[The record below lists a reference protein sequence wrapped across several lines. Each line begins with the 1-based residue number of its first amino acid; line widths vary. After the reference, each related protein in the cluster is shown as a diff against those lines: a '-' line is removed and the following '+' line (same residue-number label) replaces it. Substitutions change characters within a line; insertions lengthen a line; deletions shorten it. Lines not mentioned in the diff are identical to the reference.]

1 MKLFSFLLLSWIVA
15 QTFYFGSYGPDLG
28 PLSAVRPDRVL
39 FVLMAISFAWGWYR
53 HQTVRSKWEWP
64 ERLLLIVTTLC
75 VVSFLMSGSLY
86 DDRDGKNKWLNALFN
101 ITVFPC
107 ATFFWVRALPY
118 RKEFALSVLKVLCWL
133 GAYLSFTAVC
143 EHYEWQSLVW
153 PAYIMDESLGT
164 HFGRARGPFMESVAM
179 GRVLTMVFA
188 AWLVLRLETKPLM
201 QKFAALALVLSLGGI
216 YFTATRGPWLGL
228 GLVLITFLVFES
240 PVRKTVLR
248 LIACIAIAAAVG
260 LSNKFSLGQNNL
272 FFGRQNTVTDRIVTW
287 IVSMDMVKAH
297 PVFGIGFGR
306 FNAQWENYYKP
317 SGGPDA
323 LDFDGFDGSHNSWLS
338 IAAEVGLPGLLL
350 YLVMVVLMLRRCLQ
364 TYRSLGSEQAFERS
378 FILMTVGLL
387 AAYVLTG
394 WFSDLRWNTVQNT
407 LMFLMLGLVTAIGRD
422 EQTKGREPQDE
433 DAGTAPLQ
441 RPDEDV
447 TQSTEDLVGYGISS

>member
-1 MKLFSFLLLSWIVA
+1 MKLFNFLLLSWIVA
-15 QTFYFGSYGPDLG
+15 QTFYFGNYGPDLG

-39 FVLMAISFAWGWYR
+39 FILMAISFVWGWAR
-53 HQTVRSKWEWP
+53 HKTVATKWEWP
-64 ERLLLIVTTLC
+64 ERLLVGLTTLC
-75 VVSFLMSGSLY
+75 IVSFLVSGSLN
-86 DDRDGKNKWLNALFN
+86 DDSDGKNKWLNALFN

-107 ATFFWVRALPY
+107 ATYFWVRALPY
-118 RKEFALSVLKVLCWL
+118 RTEFAVSVLKVLCFL
-133 GAYLSFTAVC
+133 GVYLSFTAVC

-188 AWLVLRLETKPLM
+188 GWLVLRLASKPLLRN
-201 QKFAALALVLSLGGI
+201 FATFCLVLTLAGI

-228 GLVLITFLVFES
+228 GLVLITFLVSET

-248 LIACIAIAAAVG
+248 LVACIAVSAAIG

-287 IVSMDMVKAH
+287 LVSMDMIKAH

-306 FNAQWENYYKP
+306 FNAKWEDYYKP
-317 SGGPDA
+317 SNG
-323 LDFDGFDGSHNSWLS
+323 LEFDGFDGSHNTWLS
-338 IAAEVGLPGLLL
+338 VAAEVGLPGLAL
-350 YLVMVVLMLRRCLQ
+350 YLVMAVLMWRRCLN
-364 TYRSLGSEQAFERS
+364 TYRSLDPEHTFERS
-378 FILMTVGLL
+378 FILMVVGLL

-407 LMFLMLGLVTAIGRD
+407 LMFLMLGLVSAMSRD
-422 EQTKGREPQDE
+422 LEKQRSDVDNE
-433 DAGTAPLQ
+433 DASETPLESSHELVVSST
-441 RPDEDV
+441 DEMAGSPV
-447 TQSTEDLVGYGISS
+447 SS